1 MTYHGASK
9 QKGESSPHQSW
20 TLLCRYQIQ
29 YTVSD
34 ANNVAAAP
42 LTISVTF
49 VEVAL
54 VTGSFLFIGQANSTG
69 SAQLQAQQ
77 LNATGTVS
85 NAALTAAVASVFQ
98 AWLASATSG
107 YVGQLTATLG
117 TNAATVAATNTLEL
131 GLFSSVLTAD
141 VAVLNATI
149 DQDITAALD
158 VNGSD
163 IVQNYAYNITLQIA
177 VLTADMLLS
186 VFVDVLNSTYPSRR
200 LLGSSPLLW
209 SQPDMHWESAEAVVN
224 SPPAEPPIWHEVSA
238 HFTQSQQLL
247 LGILVAHSQQLRLQ
261 GHHLQADLQTITMP
275 SPAGQDQLP
284 KKSLGVLRSAEEVT
298 RLRRSL
304 QSTSSSSAF
313 PLASLLQFKMDFV
326 LAAFSGTS
334 GCSTDT
340 LTDLFY
346 ESSDP
351 PDALAQL
358 CGGNGGTQ
366 DLSLNQAL
374 QAAANSSFP
383 LLQVTTL
390 EFSYTNCAASVHTSW
405 CARRHQ

>member
-1 MTYHGASK
+1 M
-9 QKGESSPHQSW
+9 
-20 TLLCRYQIQ
+20 Q
-29 YTVSD
+29 YSVSD
-34 ANNVAAAP
+34 ANNVAAVP

-77 LNATGTVS
+77 LNETGTVP
-85 NAALTAAVASVFQ
+85 NAALTTAVASVFQ
-98 AWLASATSG
+98 AWLASATSS

-117 TNAATVAATNTLEL
+117 TTAATVAATNTLEL

-209 SQPDMHWESAEAVVN
+209 IQSDMHRESAETVVN
-224 SPPAEPPIWHEVSA
+224 SPQPETPLRHEASA
-238 HFTQSQQLL
+238 QFTQSPQLL
-247 LGILVAHSQQLRLQ
+247 LGMLIAHAQQLHVQKHL
-261 GHHLQADLQTITMP
+261 LQADLQTITMQQP
-275 SPAGQDQLP
+275 VGQDQLT
-284 KKSLGVLRSAEEVT
+284 KNSLGIQHPEEAISY
-298 RLRRSL
+298 RRNL

-313 PLASLLQFKMDFV
+313 PLASLLQFKMDLL

-340 LTDLFY
+340 LTNLFY

-383 LLQVTTL
+383 MLQVTTL
-390 EFSYTNCAASVHTSW
+390 ELSYTNCAAFVHS
-405 CARRHQ
+405 CS